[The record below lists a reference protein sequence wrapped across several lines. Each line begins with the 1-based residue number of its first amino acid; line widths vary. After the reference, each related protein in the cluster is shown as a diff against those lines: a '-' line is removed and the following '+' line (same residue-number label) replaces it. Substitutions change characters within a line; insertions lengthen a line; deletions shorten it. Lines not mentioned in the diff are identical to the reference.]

1 MGTITLS
8 RHGEP
13 ALSRKVRLTATGY
26 RDWWARYEEGGLKEG
41 QTPPPGLAA
50 AADAAAMIIVS
61 TRRRAIET
69 ARALAAERDVRLDDA
84 LIEAPLPPPAFPAWI
99 RLSPR
104 HWGVIAR
111 FWWWFF
117 NHHDGQETRAE
128 AQLRANTVALELARL
143 AASGEDVLVVAHGFF
158 NTMVGRSL
166 KRLGWRCTD
175 DQGFRYWSAR
185 RFEKP
190 R

>member
-1 MGTITLS
+1 MGSITLA

-13 ALSRKVRLTATGY
+13 ALSRKVRLTAAQY
-26 RDWWARYEEGGLKEG
+26 RDWWARYELGGLKPA
-41 QTPPPGLAA
+41 QTPPASLIRTAGKAGVILA
-50 AADAAAMIIVS
+50 S
-61 TRRRAIET
+61 TRLRAIET
-69 ARALAAERDVRLDDA
+69 AKAVTGERDFTRHGA
-84 LIEAPLPPPAFPAWI
+84 LIEAPLPPPSFPDWV

-117 NHHDGQETRAE
+117 DHHEGQETRAQ
-128 AQLRANTVALELARL
+128 AQVRADAVALDLIDH
-143 AASGEDVLVVAHGFF
+143 ASLGEDVLVLAHGFF

-166 KRLGWRCTD
+166 KRHGWRCVD
-175 DQGFRYWSAR
+175 DGGYEYWSAR
-185 RFEKP
+185 RFEKV